1 MRLDI
6 YLAQCGLA
14 RSRTEASRLIK
25 EGCVLLCGSVCT
37 TPSRDVPD
45 DGDVQVDRSGY
56 RYVSRGGL
64 KLEAALNHFGI
75 SPVGQIAL
83 DIGASTGGFTDCL
96 LQFGAKKVY
105 ALENGH
111 GQLAEELLS
120 RTDVVNME
128 HFNAREMRASDFSD
142 PITFVTMD
150 VSFISQTLILP
161 AIAEVLCD
169 GGTLVTLIK
178 PQFEVGKQ
186 GIGRGGI
193 VKNEKLRAQ
202 AVREVCEFASRSGFL
217 VHGVIESPIRG
228 GDGNVEYLG
237 YFTREERKA

>member
-25 EGCVLLCGSVCT
+25 DGCVSLCGSVCT

-45 DGDVQVDRSGY
+45 GEDVQVDRSGC

-64 KLEAALNHFGI
+64 KLEAALKHFGI

-96 LQFGAKKVY
+96 LQFGARKVY

-111 GQLAEELLS
+111 GQLG
-120 RTDVVNME
+120 
-128 HFNAREMRASDFSD
+128 
-142 PITFVTMD
+142 
-150 VSFISQTLILP
+150 SQTEMSGIDICTAPVRSIPEILKN
-161 AIAEVLCD
+161 
-169 GGTLVTLIK
+169 GTPDLLPIH
-178 PQFEVGKQ
+178 
-186 GIGRGGI
+186 
-193 VKNEKLRAQ
+193 
-202 AVREVCEFASRSGFL
+202 RSG
-217 VHGVIESPIRG
+217 R
-228 GDGNVEYLG
+228 
-237 YFTREERKA
+237 TRRNG